1 MPQECGEAER
11 RNQAARQSG
20 GIGRARSLT
29 LCPGEANDCGD
40 VESRIRGAERD
51 LSMTAAGSRER
62 RQE

>member
-1 MPQECGEAER
+1 MPQECGATKR
-11 RNQAARQSG
+11 RS

-29 LCPGEANDCGD
+29 LCLGEVNDYD
-40 VESRIRGAERD
+40 EIESRIRGAERD